1 MSEFTDWH
9 NDLLGAKVVEALKKN
24 NFTASYVK
32 TRKEALEKLLALIPQ
47 AATIGIAGS
56 WTIKEIGLD
65 TALEKRGNT
74 VYNHNKPGLTKEE
87 SLEVRRKE
95 LLSDVFL
102 TGTNAVTLDGQLV
115 NVDGA
120 GNRVAAMTFG
130 PKQVYVIVGTNK
142 IVKDL
147 NEAQQHIKLY
157 AAPINNKRLNL
168 PNPCVKT
175 GECMNCQSPSRIC
188 NITTIMHKRPMA
200 IQIHVV
206 VVGEQLGF

>member
-24 NFTASYVK
+24 NFAASYVK

>member
-9 NDLLGAKVVEALKKN
+9 NDVLGTKVVEALKKN
-24 NFTASYVK
+24 NFAASYVK

-47 AATIGIAGS
+47 TATIGIAGS

-65 TALEKRGNT
+65 TALEDRGNT

-87 SLEVRRKE
+87 SLAVRRKE

-130 PKQVYVIVGTNK
+130 PQQVYVIVGINK
-142 IVKDL
+142 IVKDV

-157 AAPINNKRLNL
+157 AAPINNKRLSL

-188 NITTIMHKRPMA
+188 NITTIMHKRPLA
-200 IQIHVV
+200 IQIHIV